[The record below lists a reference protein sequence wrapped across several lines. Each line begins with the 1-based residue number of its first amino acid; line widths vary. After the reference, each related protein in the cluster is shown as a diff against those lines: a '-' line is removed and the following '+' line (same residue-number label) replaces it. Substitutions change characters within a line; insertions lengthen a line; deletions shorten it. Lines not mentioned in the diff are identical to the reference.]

1 LKPPLI
7 LETKSSRLHLD
18 LENGGSIRKLI
29 LTSSKSKST
38 KEIIS
43 KDDAK
48 DFFLSGS
55 YLLYPWV
62 NRIASRFINYK
73 NQKILL
79 ENALCDT
86 NDYPIHGLFF
96 KSKRNLVKYEET
108 NEESYVYLSSET
120 SHPKFPELSEA
131 FLLYQDRLQII
142 TTFHNTSNSPQFFSY
157 GYHPYFQLDSKINT
171 CTLESNL
178 NSVLPLRKD
187 LLPESYFLEGHRK
200 YIFEDGDLI
209 NTLSLDH
216 CFTNLHL
223 TNDPYIRL
231 RFPFTGES
239 ICISSKLS
247 PNFIPLTYFQV
258 YTPEDRKTIAIE
270 PLSSSGN
277 VFENPITSPIE
288 IGPESTLKG
297 QIEILFE

>member
-1 LKPPLI
+1 MPPLMI
-7 LETKSSRLHLD
+7 ETKSSRLHLD

-29 LTSSKSKST
+29 LTSLKSKTT

-43 KDDAK
+43 KDDTK

-55 YLLYPWV
+55 YILYPWV

-79 ENALCDT
+79 DTALCDT

-96 KSKRNLVKYEET
+96 KSKRNLVKVEET
-108 NEESYVYLSSET
+108 NDYSYASITSET
-120 SHPKFPELSEA
+120 FHPKFPLLSEDF
-131 FLLYQDRLQII
+131 FLYEDRLQIV
-142 TTFHNTSNSPQFFSY
+142 TTFQNTTNSPQFFSY

-178 NSVLPLRKD
+178 DTVLPLRKD

-216 CFTNLHL
+216 CFTNLNL
-223 TNDPYIRL
+223 SNDPFIRL

-239 ICISSKLS
+239 ICISTKLS
-247 PNFIPLTYFQV
+247 PEFIPMTFFQV

-277 VFENPITSPIE
+277 VFENFITSPTE
-288 IGPESTLKG
+288 IGAQSSKKG
-297 QIEILFE
+297 QIEILYE

>member
-1 LKPPLI
+1 MKSPLI

-18 LENGGSIRKLI
+18 LENGGSIRKLS

-187 LLPESYFLEGHRK
+187 LLPETYFLEGHRK

-216 CFTNLHL
+216 CFTNLNL

>member
-1 LKPPLI
+1 LKPSFL

-18 LENGGSIRKLI
+18 LENGGSIRKLL
-29 LTSSKSKST
+29 LTSLKSKTT

-43 KDDAK
+43 KDDTK

-62 NRIASRFINYK
+62 NRIASRFINFK

-96 KSKRNLVKYEET
+96 KSKRTLVKFEET
-108 NEESYVYLSSET
+108 NEYSYVTITSET
-120 SHPKFPELSEA
+120 FHPKFPELSET
-131 FLLYQDRLQII
+131 FLLYQDKLQIV
-142 TTFHNTSNSPQFFSY
+142 TTFNNTTNSPQYFSY

-178 NSVLPLRKD
+178 DSVLPLRKD

-200 YIFEDGDLI
+200 YIFTDGDLI

-216 CFTNLHL
+216 CFTNVNLSD
-223 TNDPYIRL
+223 DPFIRF

-239 ICISSKLS
+239 ICISSKFS
-247 PNFIPLTYFQV
+247 PDYIPLPYFQI

-277 VFENPITSPIE
+277 VFENPITSPTE
-288 IGPESTLKG
+288 IAPQSSKKG
-297 QIEILFE
+297 QIEILYE